1 MTKKLRIVLL
11 AFCSTGACTTGAHL
25 ALAQAALA
33 QAQTDGNETTN
44 VRGPLKKMPVS
55 LEVRLALS
63 ALPPTLREK
72 ASVYVLDPAKGYMP
86 ERAGSNGQSCFVG
99 RTEWKFADY
108 RNDVY
113 DPICYDATGA
123 KNHMRVW
130 FDVAELRAKGVDPEA
145 MKKEI
150 EARFRGGVY
159 KAPDHP
165 GMSYMTAPLMRSYMS
180 LDPKDKDSVMTMSM
194 PHIMYYA
201 PNVSGADIGGMP
213 CPPCA
218 PYPFVFEPGPHGYI
232 IQRLGDAESAKIV
245 ADEAELVSDL
255 CSYRSV
261 LCLASRDSGDAHSK

>member
-1 MTKKLRIVLL
+1 MTTKLCTLL
-11 AFCSTGACTTGAHL
+11 LVFCSIGTHL
-25 ALAQAALA
+25 ALAQIPK
-33 QAQTDGNETTN
+33 EEKESSN
-44 VRGPLKKMPVS
+44 VRGPLEKMPLL
-55 LEVRLALS
+55 LEVKLALS
-63 ALPPTLREK
+63 ALPPALRDK
-72 ASVYVLDPAKGYMP
+72 ASVYVLDPGKGYVL
-86 ERAGSNGQSCFVG
+86 ERAGSNGLSCFVG

-113 DPICYDATGA
+113 DPICYDAVGA

-130 FDVAELRAKGVDPEA
+130 FDVAELRDKGIGPEA

-150 EARFRGGVY
+150 EARFRVGIY
-159 KAPDHP
+159 KAPDGP

-194 PHIMYYA
+194 PHVMYYA
-201 PNVSGADIGGMP
+201 PNVTAAEIGGMP

-245 ADEAELVSDL
+245 ADEAELISEL
-255 CSYRSV
+255 CSYRSA
-261 LCLASRDSGDAHSK
+261 LCLAPHDSGNSHSH

>member
-1 MTKKLRIVLL
+1 MNKKVYGLLL
-11 AFCSTGACTTGAHL
+11 AFCLAGAHL
-25 ALAQAALA
+25 GLADQHNA
-33 QAQTDGNETTN
+33 ETVTR
-44 VRGPLKKMPVS
+44 VRGPLERMPRS

-63 ALPPTLREK
+63 ALPPTLRDK
-72 ASVYVLDPAKGYMP
+72 ATVYVLDPARGYIL

-113 DPICYDATGA
+113 DPICYDAVGA

-150 EARFRGGVY
+150 EARFRDGIY
-159 KAPDHP
+159 TAP
-165 GMSYMTAPLMRSYMS
+165 GRSGFSYMTAPLMRSYMS
-180 LDPKDKDSVMTMSM
+180 LDAKDKDSVSTMSM

-201 PNVSGADIGGMP
+201 PNVTSADVGGMP

-218 PYPFVFEPGPHGYI
+218 PYPFMFEPGPHGYI
-232 IQRLGDAESAKIV
+232 IQRLGDKEAAKIV
-245 ADEAELVSDL
+245 ADEASLVGEL
-255 CSYRSV
+255 CSYRSA
-261 LCLASRDSGDAHSK
+261 LCLSPPHSDHSGKHG

>member
-1 MTKKLRIVLL
+1 MTQRLYVILL
-11 AFCSTGACTTGAHL
+11 ALCSTGANVT
-25 ALAQAALA
+25 LAQVRPDEKEI
-33 QAQTDGNETTN
+33 TDA
-44 VRGPLKKMPVS
+44 RGPLEKIPVA

-63 ALPPTLREK
+63 ALPPALRDK
-72 ASVYVLDPAKGYMP
+72 AAVYILDPAKGYIL

-113 DPICYDATGA
+113 DPICYDAIGA
-123 KNHMRVW
+123 KHHMRVW
-130 FDVAELRAKGVDPEA
+130 FDVAELRAKGVTPEA
-145 MKKEI
+145 MKKGI
-150 EARFRGGVY
+150 EARFHAGVY
-159 KAPDHP
+159 KAPDRA

-194 PHIMYYA
+194 PHVMYYA
-201 PNVSGADIGGMP
+201 PNVSAADAGGIP

-232 IQRLGDAESAKIV
+232 IQRLGEAESAKIV

-255 CSYRSV
+255 CSYRSA
-261 LCLASRDSGDAHSK
+261 LCLATHSSSHSHSK

>member
-1 MTKKLRIVLL
+1 MTQRLYVILL
-11 AFCSTGACTTGAHL
+11 ALCSTGANVT
-25 ALAQAALA
+25 LAQVRS
-33 QAQTDGNETTN
+33 DNKEITN
-44 VRGPLKKMPVS
+44 ARGPLDKMPVA

-63 ALPPTLREK
+63 ALPPALRDK
-72 ASVYVLDPAKGYMP
+72 ATVYILDPAKGYIL

-113 DPICYDATGA
+113 DPICYDAIGA
-123 KNHMRVW
+123 KHHMRVW
-130 FDVAELRAKGVDPEA
+130 FDVAELRAKGVTPEA

-150 EARFRGGVY
+150 EARFHAGVY
-159 KAPDHP
+159 KAPDHA

-194 PHIMYYA
+194 PHVMYYA
-201 PNVSGADIGGMP
+201 PNVCAADAGGTP

-232 IQRLGDAESAKIV
+232 IQRLGEAESAKIV
-245 ADEAELVSDL
+245 ADEAELVSEL
-255 CSYRSV
+255 CSYRSA
-261 LCLASRDSGDAHSK
+261 LCLAPHSSSHSHSK